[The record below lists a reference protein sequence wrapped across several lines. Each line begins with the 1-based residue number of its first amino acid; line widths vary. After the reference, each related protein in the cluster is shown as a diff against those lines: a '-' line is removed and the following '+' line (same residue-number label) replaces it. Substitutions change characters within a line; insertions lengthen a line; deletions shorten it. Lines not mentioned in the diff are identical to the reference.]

1 MPLPT
6 DTLIRQFIRRLFASS
21 PATLAVY
28 EQPAGDPGLFGP
40 DTITWRIHA
49 DFPGMMAGGLCALML
64 QTLHPRAL
72 AGVWD
77 HSNFREDLLGRLRR
91 TTAFVAATTYAPR
104 AHALAE
110 IERIRRVHERVRGHL
125 PDGRPY
131 SASEPAL
138 LTWVHV
144 TEMWSFVQ
152 GFQAYRNVELPR
164 ADLDRYFDET
174 RRVAE
179 ALGARDVPAS
189 AAAVD
194 RYFAD
199 VLPQLAYSERSRT
212 VLEVLAHA
220 KFPGAVLGPARSV
233 FLGSGAALLPGW
245 ALRMMGRGRRLQALD
260 HAARLQLRVMGPLI
274 RRALRE
280 GVAARA
286 CRRVGAD
293 VAALRAW
300 PRAPE
305 RA

>member
-6 DTLIRQFIRRLFASS
+6 DSLIRQVIRRLFATD
-21 PATLAVY
+21 PQELAERY
-28 EQPAGDPGLFGP
+28 ERPAGDPGLFGP

-104 AHALAE
+104 EHALGE
-110 IERIRRVHERVRGHL
+110 IDRIRRIHGHVHGTL

-131 SASEPAL
+131 SANEPDL

-152 GFQAYRNVELPR
+152 GFQAYRGVALPR
-164 ADLDRYFDET
+164 AVLDRYFDET
-174 RRVAE
+174 RRIAE

-189 AAAVD
+189 AEAVD
-194 RYFAD
+194 RYFAG
-199 VLPQLAYSERSRT
+199 LQGELEYSERSRT
-212 VLEVLAHA
+212 VLEVLEHV
-220 KFPGAVLGPARSV
+220 KLPGHVLGPTRTL
-233 FLGSGAALLPGW
+233 FLGSGAALLPEW
-245 ALRMMGRGRRLQALD
+245 ATRMMGRGARKRALD
-260 HAARLQLRVMGPLI
+260 RAARVQLRLVAPLV
-274 RRALRE
+274 RRALTE
-280 GVAARA
+280 GISARA

-293 VAALRAW
+293 AVALRAW
-300 PRAPE
+300 PG
-305 RA
+305 

>member
-6 DTLIRQFIRRLFASS
+6 DPLIRQFIRRLFASS

-110 IERIRRVHERVRGHL
+110 IERIRRVHERVRGTL
-125 PDGRPY
+125 PDGRAY
-131 SASEPAL
+131 SAGEPEL

-152 GFQAYRNVELPR
+152 GFQAYRGVELPR
-164 ADLDRYFDET
+164 SSLDRYFDET

-179 ALGARDVPAS
+179 ALGAENVPDS
-189 AAAVD
+189 ADAVD

-199 VLPQLAYSERSRT
+199 ILPQLAYTERSKT
-212 VLEVLAHA
+212 VLDVLEHV
-220 KFPGAVLGPARSV
+220 KLPGRVLGPTRTV
-233 FLGSGAALLPGW
+233 FLGSGAALLPAW
-245 ALRMMGRGRRLQALD
+245 ALRLMGRGRRKRALD
-260 HAARLQLRVMGPLI
+260 HAAKLQLRLVAPLV

-280 GVAARA
+280 GVSARA

-293 VAALRAW
+293 VVALRRW
-300 PRAPE
+300 PNE
-305 RA
+305 RS

>member
-1 MPLPT
+1 MALPT
-6 DTLIRQFIRRLFASS
+6 DPLIRQFIRRLFASS

-28 EQPAGDPGLFGP
+28 EQPPGDPGLFGP

-91 TTAFVAATTYAPR
+91 TTSFVAATTYAPR

-110 IERIRRVHERVRGHL
+110 IERIRRVHDRVRGQL

-131 SASEPAL
+131 SANEPAL

-152 GFQAYRNVELPR
+152 GFQAYRGVELPR
-164 ADLDRYFDET
+164 AALDRYFDET

-179 ALGARDVPAS
+179 ALGATDVPAS
-189 AAAVD
+189 ADAVD
-194 RYFAD
+194 RYFVD
-199 VLPQLAYSERSRT
+199 VLPQLAYSERSKT
-212 VLEVLAHA
+212 VLEVLEHV
-220 KFPGAVLGPARSV
+220 KLPGRVLGPARSV
-233 FLGSGAALLPGW
+233 FLGSGAALLPEW
-245 ALRMMGRGRRLQALD
+245 ALTLMGRGRRQQALD
-260 HAARLQLRVMGPLI
+260 RAARLQLRLISPLV
-274 RRALRE
+274 RRALRD
-280 GVAARA
+280 GVSARA

-293 VAALRAW
+293 VVALRNW
-300 PRAPE
+300 PDE
-305 RA
+305 SS